1 MSDYEQLWTMLV
13 SSWIFGKEKL
23 IIVLLSGVIC
33 VLFIIIVS
41 IADIHVITNSDNAM
55 NNVSSWIIYK
65 ERL

>member
-1 MSDYEQLWTMLV
+1 MSDYEQLWTMLA

-55 NNVSSWIIYK
+55 NNVSSWIISK